1 MTRMGRSIV
10 ACILRVVE
18 SATTKGVTKMANVV
32 VAAAQQQMRLFD
44 SLESYRKELGRFLH
58 MARAKGAQLA
68 VFPALSGVMAASHR
82 VQGFGVS
89 LLKRAD
95 ERKREGRSLW
105 TRTRSALASGTAA
118 LLGVSFRQAFA
129 ELLRAD
135 PAVLAEEYT
144 ALFADLA
151 RAYEMTI
158 IAGSA
163 YLPDKTGL
171 IRHRSLVFGPD
182 GTVLGYHDKLT
193 LSQEDQG
200 LAVPGDA
207 WHVIATPVGRVGI
220 LLGEETLYPESGR
233 VLAYQGAELLVALAA
248 VSDEALAAYIRHGT
262 LSRAQ
267 ENRIFALTSFLVGKN
282 YLATSEMPDTLKG
295 KSGIYAPL
303 ELTAR
308 YTGVLVEM
316 GTADAEGLLTAE
328 LDRGLLQKYWE
339 QGTEPVR
346 KRIPVDLFASY
357 LPALYSSRRT
367 LAEAWPEAEGA
378 LPALP
383 QPSAEAPAE
392 EQEAGPETAA
402 VEPVGAGEEAE
413 PEEDQLR
420 PA

>member
-1 MTRMGRSIV
+1 
-10 ACILRVVE
+10 
-18 SATTKGVTKMANVV
+18 MANVV
-32 VAAAQQQMRLFD
+32 VATAQQQMRLFD
-44 SLESYRKELGRFLH
+44 SLEGYRKELGRFLH
-58 MARAKGAQLA
+58 MARVKGAQLA

-82 VQGFGVS
+82 VEGFGVG

-95 ERKREGRSLW
+95 ERKSGGRSLW
-105 TRTRSALASGTAA
+105 TRARNALAGGTAA

-129 ELLRAD
+129 ELLRSD
-135 PAVLAEEYT
+135 PSGLVAEYT

-163 YLPDKTGL
+163 YLPDKTGV
-171 IRHRSLVFGPD
+171 IRHRSLVFGPE
-182 GTVLGYHDKLT
+182 GTILGHHDKLA
-193 LSQEDQG
+193 LSQEDHG

-220 LLGEETLYPESGR
+220 LLGEEALYPESGR

-248 VSDEALAAYIRHGT
+248 VSDEALAAYIRHGAM
-262 LSRAQ
+262 SRAQ
-267 ENRIFALTSFLVGKN
+267 ENRVFALISFLVGKN
-282 YLATSEMPDTLKG
+282 YLGTLEAPDTLTG

-328 LDRGLLQKYWE
+328 LDQGLLRKYWE

-367 LAEAWPEAEGA
+367 LAEAWPEAGGA
-378 LPALP
+378 LPAP
-383 QPSAEAPAE
+383 APA
-392 EQEAGPETAA
+392 AIETPA
-402 VEPVGAGEEAE
+402 VEAAGAPNVLPPEPISETGEQAE
-413 PEEDQLR
+413 PEADQLR

>member
-1 MTRMGRSIV
+1 MGRSIV
-10 ACILRVVE
+10 ACIYRVVE
-18 SATTKGVTKMANVV
+18 SATTKGVMKMANVV
-32 VAAAQQQMRLFD
+32 VASAQQQMRLFD
-44 SLESYRKELGRFLH
+44 SLEGYRKELSRFLH
-58 MARAKGAQLA
+58 IARAKGAQLA
-68 VFPALSGVMAASHR
+68 VFPALSGVMAVSHR
-82 VQGFGVS
+82 VQGFGVG

-105 TRTRSALASGTAA
+105 TRTRSALAGGTAA
-118 LLGVSFRQAFA
+118 LLGVSFRQAFT

-135 PAVLAEEYT
+135 PAGLAEEYT

-158 IAGSA
+158 VAGSA
-163 YLPDKTGL
+163 YLPDKSGL

-182 GTVLGYHDKLT
+182 GTVLGHHDKLT
-193 LSQEDQG
+193 LSPEDQG
-200 LAVPGDA
+200 LATPGDA
-207 WHVIATPVGRVGI
+207 WHVIATPIGRIGI
-220 LLGEETLYPESGR
+220 LLGEEALYPESGR

-248 VSDEALAAYIRHGT
+248 VSDEALAAYIRHGAI
-262 LSRAQ
+262 SRAQ

-282 YLATSEMPDTLKG
+282 YLATPEMPDTLKG
-295 KSGIYAPL
+295 KSGIYTPL
-303 ELTAR
+303 ELTVR

-339 QGTEPVR
+339 QGIEPVR

-357 LPALYSSRRT
+357 LPALYGSRRT

-378 LPALP
+378 LPTLP
-383 QPSAEAPAE
+383 QPAAEVPAVEQETEAPAAP
-392 EQEAGPETAA
+392 AGL
-402 VEPVGAGEEAE
+402 VGAAGQAE
-413 PEEDQLR
+413 PEEDPLR